1 MINDNEWDSDDLEL
15 INSLVGMAKSSDI
28 MTLGTLIFYLEVENL
43 NKIAS
48 PLELNTSTSIK
59 DQMEILDSG
68 GDNRGFFTKVGDGVS
83 RLFTGATKVEQIKKY
98 NKDNNLRANE
108 SFNYSLSNQG
118 NFQTSIPPDSSVGN
132 ASSLQMQVYQALR
145 NQGFSDAQA
154 RVLNAEIGRENG
166 FQPDKVFGSHKDPK
180 RGSNLGMISWQG
192 SRRLELENLLKSKG
206 LLNPDGSIVRSEAS
220 LNEMAYF
227 IKKEMQN
234 PTYKMSGF
242 LKNKNVDPYQGME
255 DVGRNYIKW
264 DIDNPVYRAG
274 GVKNRTTF
282 YNKLSNSLG
291 GTYGHANNAE
301 KDINRKA
308 IEDLRS
314 SVQGLSKG
322 TGVKATPVK
331 PKNLKELG
339 EDLKK
344 PKIIEL
350 KSSADFKKEGLKKSS
365 STDSKVV
372 NVTQIINNNRSVTA
386 NQAASKRVSGRSRA
400 NKTNLS

>member
-1 MINDNEWDSDDLEL
+1 
-15 INSLVGMAKSSDI
+15 
-28 MTLGTLIFYLEVENL
+28 
-43 NKIAS
+43 
-48 PLELNTSTSIK
+48 
-59 DQMEILDSG
+59 
-68 GDNRGFFTKVGDGVS
+68 
-83 RLFTGATKVEQIKKY
+83 
-98 NKDNNLRANE
+98 
-108 SFNYSLSNQG
+108 
-118 NFQTSIPPDSSVGN
+118 
-132 ASSLQMQVYQALR
+132 MQVYQALR

-301 KDINRKA
+301 QDINRKA

-331 PKNLKELG
+331 PKNLKELNG
-339 EDLKK
+339 ELKK
-344 PKIIEL
+344 HKQVEL
-350 KSSADFKKEGLKKSS
+350 KSSSEFKKEGLKKSS
-365 STDSKVV
+365 SENKVV